1 MERSPLRATRP
12 LVYARNMNAKSGR
25 MASVSK
31 ILVST
36 TSRMSPGLL
45 FKACAET
52 PSSRAQRAISFRLQK
67 HDSVD

>member
-1 MERSPLRATRP
+1 
-12 LVYARNMNAKSGR
+12 MNANSGR

-67 HDSVD
+67 HMSLD